1 MKQSLQ
7 SNSWPQQYSDL
18 YTKHYYTQCVYLF
31 VFFTIIFLTVINK
44 DNRSVKHTVLLF
56 IYFYGFC
63 RAVVSD
69 NLIGDN

>member
-1 MKQSLQ
+1 M
-7 SNSWPQQYSDL
+7 
-18 YTKHYYTQCVYLF
+18 CLF
-31 VFFTIIFLTVINK
+31 GFFFTIIFLTVINK